1 MSMKRIVVLIAGSFV
16 VARLYAQDPKPMTV
30 KETVD
35 SLVAKNTEAKG
46 GAQALA
52 AVTSLRLQG
61 KMVVNNGRLELG
73 YIQIK

>member
-1 MSMKRIVVLIAGSFV
+1 MKRIVILVAGSFV
-16 VARLYAQDPKPMTV
+16 VAGLYGQDPKPITA

-35 SLVAKNTEAKG
+35 TLVAKNTEAKG

-61 KMVVNNGRLELG
+61 KMLVNNGRL
-73 YIQIK
+73 